1 MNISTRWLREWVSPD
16 VSDIEL
22 SEKLTMAGLEVDQI
36 APVAP
41 PFEGLVVGHVVGCG
55 KHPNADKLSLCEVDI
70 GTGESINLKEVAA
83 KLMPYRSPEIRAENP
98 TTERVKTCA
107 DIKELTELGWT
118 PKHRVII

>member
-41 PFEGLVVGHVVGCG
+41 PF
-55 KHPNADKLSLCEVDI
+55 DLSLI
-70 GTGESINLKEVAA
+70 HI
-83 KLMPYRSPEIRAENP
+83 
-98 TTERVKTCA
+98 
-107 DIKELTELGWT
+107 
-118 PKHRVII
+118 

>member
-41 PFEGLVVGHVVGCG
+41 PFHGLVAFRPSLQATVIIGGTIITKRHVPLLPLQQSRFFFV
-55 KHPNADKLSLCEVDI
+55 
-70 GTGESINLKEVAA
+70 
-83 KLMPYRSPEIRAENP
+83 RSPR
-98 TTERVKTCA
+98 KA
-107 DIKELTELGWT
+107 DI
-118 PKHRVII
+118 IQ